1 MRPANILVLGGSGFL
16 GRYLVPRLDAAG
28 YRITVPTRNR
38 ERTRHLILLP
48 QTDVV
53 QMNIH
58 DDRELDRLM
67 SDKDVVV
74 NLVGILHGRLGD
86 ANDLYGPDFRAA
98 HVQLAERMVASAR
111 RFKVRRLLQVS
122 ALGVTDN
129 DPATLPSRYLRSKAA
144 AEKIVRESG
153 IDHVIFR
160 PSVMFGP
167 GDSFLSLL
175 ARMQRFVPFMAAPSA
190 DARFQPVYVGDV
202 ASAILKAVQDP
213 LMVGKVYELAG
224 PDIYTL
230 RELIQLAG
238 RCAGH
243 PRPVF
248 NLPLSLGHLQAMV
261 MERMPGRTV
270 MSRDNLL
277 SMKVDSVASGPM
289 APELGIVPTPVG
301 TIAPTYLAPV
311 DSAFNAERRARG

>member
-28 YRITVPTRNR
+28 YSMTVPTRNR
-38 ERTRHLILLP
+38 ERARHLILLP

-86 ANDLYGPDFRAA
+86 ANDLYGPDFGAA
-98 HVQLAERMVASAR
+98 HVRLAERVVASAR
-111 RFKVRRLLQVS
+111 RYRVRRLLQVS

-175 ARMQRFVPFMAAPSA
+175 ARMQGVVPFMAVPNA

-202 ASAILKAVQDP
+202 ASAILKAVQEP

-261 MERMPGRTV
+261 MEKMPGRTM

-289 APELGIVPTPVG
+289 APELGIAPTPVS

-311 DSAFNAERRARG
+311 DSPFNAERRARG

>member
-1 MRPANILVLGGSGFL
+1 MSLANILVLGGSGFL

-28 YRITVPTRNR
+28 YSITVPSRNR
-38 ERTRHLILLP
+38 ERARHLILLP

-53 QMNIH
+53 QMDIH
-58 DDRELDRLM
+58 DDHDLDRLM
-67 SDKDVVV
+67 SDKDMVI

-86 ANDLYGPDFRAA
+86 SNDLYGPDFRAA
-98 HVQLAERMVASAR
+98 HVRLAERMVESAR
-111 RFKVRRLLQVS
+111 RSRVRRLLQVS

-144 AEKIVRESG
+144 AEKVVRESG
-153 IDHVIFR
+153 LDHVVFR
-160 PSVMFGP
+160 PSVLFGP

-175 ARMQRFVPFMAAPSA
+175 AQMQRFLPVMAVPNA
-190 DARFQPVYVGDV
+190 DAKFQPVYVGDV
-202 ASAILKAVQDP
+202 ASAILKGVQDP
-213 LMVGKVYELAG
+213 MMVGKVYELAG
-224 PDIYTL
+224 PDVYTL
-230 RELIQLAG
+230 RELIELAG

-243 PRPVF
+243 PRRVF

-261 MERMPGRTV
+261 MERLPGRTL

-277 SMKVDSVASGPM
+277 SMKVDSVASGPV
-289 APELGIVPTPVG
+289 APELGVVPTPVS

-311 DSAFNAERRARG
+311 DSPFNAERRARG